1 MPLST
6 CIVLESILGAG
17 ALCQAE
23 LLLPAKLAEIKLV
36 LGEKKKKKQSSSC
49 SAENMLFVHFSNV
62 FLSQQDR
69 IDFGLE

>member
-36 LGEKKKKKQSSSC
+36 LGEKKKKQSSSC

>member
-6 CIVLESILGAG
+6 CVVLESILGAG

-23 LLLPAKLAEIKLV
+23 LLLPADLAEIKLV
-36 LGEKKKKKQSSSC
+36 LGEKKKKQSSSC

-62 FLSQQDR
+62 FLSTR
-69 IDFGLE
+69 PY

>member
-6 CIVLESILGAG
+6 CVVLESILGAG

-36 LGEKKKKKQSSSC
+36 LGEKKKKQSSSC